1 MDIHKKF
8 SYFSFH
14 LIKQEKKRVFQK
26 QNYFHLLCKRKEKLQ
41 YLLDFFSHRDSDVKL
56 KKIIFFKVLIVRFLN
71 IFFFAHQ
78 LNVWNVLNN
87 IEKEKNSVERSSPAE
102 RQATNQNVPSVA

>member
-41 YLLDFFSHRDSDVKL
+41 YLLDFFSHRDSDVK
-56 KKIIFFKVLIVRFLN
+56 
-71 IFFFAHQ
+71 
-78 LNVWNVLNN
+78 
-87 IEKEKNSVERSSPAE
+87 
-102 RQATNQNVPSVA
+102 